1 MNIVRENGFAELNT
15 GADPKSRAAQFL
27 VSLCWGFKNRVEKM
41 SNLKL
46 LVYPE
51 KPFDNYF
58 SPLPG
63 TTIEPILHWCAAIPG
78 ADFIFLETKLDY
90 SCRKFCLMWY
100 AGDQAIQAEN
110 DFYSRSIQD
119 APALFGED
127 AILLNYHLEAFVLL
141 ARSALDISSTLFG
154 WALPDPFP
162 RNRYDSFNKL
172 IKRLLSVG
180 GQLEIASSFE
190 KLRDDP
196 KSWLSILV
204 GRENGRSLRDK
215 IAHQTEF
222 PLEYMELNPPSEK
235 ESAVV
240 FINDDCFLT
249 LQEFINVV
257 RFGVVEGFMSLEK
270 ICSDHLLAIAN
281 KE

>member
-1 MNIVRENGFAELNT
+1 
-15 GADPKSRAAQFL
+15 
-27 VSLCWGFKNRVEKM
+27 M

-51 KPFDNYF
+51 NPFDNAF
-58 SPLPG
+58 DPLPG
-63 TTIEPILHWCAAIPG
+63 ITIEPILHWCTEIPG
-78 ADFIFLETKLDY
+78 ADYLLLESKLNY
-90 SCRKFCLMWY
+90 SCRKLCLMWY
-100 AGDQAIQAEN
+100 AGEKAIQRES
-110 DFYSRSIQD
+110 DFYSRTIKD

-154 WALPDPFP
+154 WTLPDPFP
-162 RNRYDSFNKL
+162 RNRHDSFNKL
-172 IKRLLSVG
+172 VKRISNTEDELD
-180 GQLEIASSFE
+180 IAKFFDNL
-190 KLRDDP
+190 KADQ
-196 KSWLSILV
+196 KSWLSILI
-204 GRENGRSLRDK
+204 GQEKGRSLRDK

-240 FINDDCFLT
+240 FINDDCFLA
-249 LQEFINVV
+249 LPDFVNEV
-257 RFGVVEGFMSLEK
+257 RFGMVQGFMKLEGL
-270 ICSDHLLAIAN
+270 CTEYLLTIEN